1 VTTKTAVPE
10 APVKAPT
17 ADWTPARPVAEPVPE
32 RRSKAQRGMPVAPA
46 LAAAGNAVG
55 LAATGTYE
63 LGGATAVAVVGALAV
78 VGGAT
83 AVAKRRHTVRRN
95 RVHRNDTTLRHDAP
109 TSRQRNAGTL
119 NSQTQR
125 PLRNAGTP
133 NGQRS
138 TSRQRNA
145 GTPNGQRNG
154 STLNGVASQ
163 RLNSTRKS
171 RRRNADANGNQK
183 LNDATQR
190 RNGQRFGGGGKSAAL
205 KAAVVKAA
213 REKAPAAVKAMGRG
227 VQKTWTADRSRK
239 ARGAV
244 ADGIKAA
251 VPALWTAVRR
261 RSLRAALTRLREAW
275 TRRRKA
281 RAERVPKEVTDSV
294 RGTTAPSTEPT
305 SSTQGITMPG
315 HHFVAPAEQMAAA
328 AAQYDPQG
336 MLQVGQDFIGLEEA
350 LRLVAEALK
359 VTVEN
364 ANAKQPLDP
373 QIVQMMEQ
381 VYMLQI
387 RAAEMA
393 SELKPAFEKLHLP
406 DLERHRNPRTGER
419 MWDIASNDGSY

>member
-1 VTTKTAVPE
+1 MTTKTAVPE
-10 APVKAPT
+10 SPVKAPT
-17 ADWTPARPVAEPVPE
+17 ADWTPARPVAEPAPE

-46 LAAAGNAVG
+46 LTAAGNAVG

-95 RVHRNDTTLRHDAP
+95 RVHRNRSTLRHDAP
-109 TSRQRNAGTL
+109 TSRQRNDATF
-119 NSQTQR
+119 NAKTQR
-125 PLRNAGTP
+125 SLRNG
-133 NGQRS
+133 S
-138 TSRQRNA
+138 TNNAQRNGSTNNA
-145 GTPNGQRNG
+145 QRNG
-154 STLNGVASQ
+154 STLNGVAPQ

-171 RRRNADANGNQK
+171 RRRNADANGNPK
-183 LNDATQR
+183 LNGATQR

-227 VQKTWTADRSRK
+227 VRKTWTADRSRK

-261 RSLRAALTRLREAW
+261 RSLRAALIRLKEAW

-294 RGTTAPSTEPT
+294 RGATIPITEPT
-305 SSTQGITMPG
+305 TSKEGITMPG
-315 HHFVAPAEQMAAA
+315 HHFRGPAEMMADAAA
-328 AAQYDPQG
+328 KYDPQG
-336 MLQVGQDFIGLEEA
+336 MIQVGEDFIGLEEA
-350 LRLVAEALK
+350 LRLVAEAMK
-359 VTVEN
+359 TTVEH
-364 ANAKQPLDP
+364 ADAHLPLDDR
-373 QIVQMMEQ
+373 IVKLMEQ
-381 VYMLQI
+381 IYMLQVK
-387 RAAEMA
+387 AADLA
-393 SELKPAFEKLHLP
+393 AELKPAFESVHYG
-406 DLERHRNPRTGER
+406 DLVRHRSPRKGREAEAK
-419 MWDIASNDGSY
+419 WDMRSNDGSY